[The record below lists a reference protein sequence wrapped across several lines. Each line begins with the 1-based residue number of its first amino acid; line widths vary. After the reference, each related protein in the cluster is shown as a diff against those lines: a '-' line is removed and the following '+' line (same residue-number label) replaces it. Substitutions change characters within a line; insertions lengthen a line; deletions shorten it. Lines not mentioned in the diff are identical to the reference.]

1 MRVGKVVKYI
11 LLPHTL
17 ALDMTVDICKAV
29 FDEECSDDKK
39 ERLKKVYLKYN
50 PIANA
55 VYKIGQN
62 DGKKEGYTEA
72 SNEYEKKLL
81 EQAKEFINQKNIYEE
96 QKEEYE
102 SLLDEYEKII
112 EELTNKTDRTEEENK
127 DLQQLVSMEIKLKNL
142 KK

>member
-17 ALDMTVDICKAV
+17 ALDMTVDTCKAV

-72 SNEYEKKLL
+72 SKEYEKKLL
-81 EQAKEFINQKNIYEE
+81 DQAEKFINQQKIYEE
-96 QKEEYE
+96 QNEEYD

-112 EELTNKTDRTEEENK
+112 EELINKKNKTDEEN
-127 DLQQLVSMEIKLKNL
+127 EYLK
-142 KK
+142 

>member
-1 MRVGKVVKYI
+1 MGVGKVVKYI
-11 LLPHTL
+11 LLPQTL
-17 ALDMTVDICKAV
+17 AIDMTVDIYEAI
-29 FDEECSDDKK
+29 FDEEYDDVK

-81 EQAKEFINQKNIYEE
+81 KQANEFINQQNIYEE